1 MGARRPVPTRGPRPP
16 AGRSPPSPSTTPSP
30 NASSMPSTPT
40 RSPSL
45 WLPPTR
51 SLIAESATHG
61 PRSWPWNE
69 PATKPH
75 APNGPST
82 PANRRTGWWPAASKR
97 AGSSGSPSSPKPTRP
112 SPPSAPPCPR
122 CPHEPSSKRSPPTC
136 QPCGTRPPPRPGT
149 ANGSCAPSSP
159 MSRCS
164 PSLTSPR
171 PASGSAGTPAPPTSS
186 WSPGARTSPNIDA
199 LTPRPSISPAV
210 FPTSP
215 TTTLPNGSTP
225 PATSPVP
232 AGRSTTTRS
241 PRCAT
246 TTRSRNR
253 GFSMTARSPS
263 PRSPAG
269 SASATAPSSTGSPE
283 AGFPPGAAS
292 TTSGASRSAL
302 RSKPPP
308 ATMSLNQRTSTSPT
322 PPTRKPTRSSP
333 SQRSPR
339 CSASARTSSTTGS
352 NAVTSSPGEVPAVA
366 CSSVSDPTSKRCAAL
381 GSPRRCAS
389 SPSPNPKPHGPRPR
403 RQYEAIVPTT
413 ADRVVQASLKLVLEP
428 IFEAD
433 FKPASYGFRP
443 KRRAQDAIAE
453 IHQFTSRGYEWVLEG
468 DITACFDA
476 PLHCP
481 FRCWCVLEEA
491 GIGRIHLDSQAF
503 SASGA
508 DVDGFEL
515 AALDTLQHGLAG
527 HAESAGGLEHRQ
539 PAGRRVVDEAG
550 PQLVGHADTPRGAG
564 GELFAG
570 DEPIVEPAVHGG
582 SSDAEDLGRVG
593 DGDELAVGLLGRS
606 LVTRDLPVMPQGL
619 DDGGGEPLAGGAAPT
634 LAVQDAGDGGVGVVD
649 GEPAQQLDGV
659 LVGAG
664 GGLVGAA
671 QLDEQLG
678 PLVLLVYVDADVLE
692 QRAQQ
697 LLAVPVAGGGRGPHP
712 PDVRAERG
720 QRGAFVVGGRRGPR
734 RLPPCQFGFGVGQR
748 GELGFPVGLQ
758 AAGHQAVVRVD
769 GQVAPLG
776 SDGLVAGS
784 FDLASPLA
792 EGGVVVSFDHLGGS
806 EGGGHA
812 GGSEGGEGGRGDGP
826 VDLHAAHAQ
835 AVHAAAVD
843 EGAVGA
849 VIARC
854 RVGALVV
861 DSEAPAASPAGG
873 QPLQQG
879 GSFPQRAA
887 AGLMGSRGGVGADAG
902 LVGLVG
908 RPVDVAG
915 MLVHDQHL
923 PVRPAQDTGSG
934 PHAAVV
940 IDAAF
945 SAGAAIDIGASVGRV
960 REHPVDRR
968 VGRRDPGEL
977 GVAGALHGHHESLA
991 EQPQP
996 HRARRAQFGE
1006 AFEDGGDHAA
1016 HGLVGVQ
1023 QDLAVFVA
1031 PHQPDGQAPAQLASC
1046 GLVADAAFQA
1056 GAQHVQL
1063 GLAHRALETQH
1074 QPVVEAGRV
1083 VDAIGVGDQ
1092 RVGDTGQVQQPIPV
1106 GVGAGQPRHLQAEH
1120 DPYTTK
1126 GDVGG
1131 DSSEARACGAG
1142 RARDAKVLVD
1152 HLDGSARP
1160 AQLDGSFHE
1169 RVLAVRGPRLAFG
1182 LAGCGLAHVDHRGPP
1197 EVGGA
1202 DLGVPGHR
1210 PRVVGRIS
1218 HRRVPPRVLVRRAV
1232 PSAGRAPR
1240 PRRSARRERGA
1251 PTRAAVPRSARPVA
1265 AVAACGTSSV
1275 GSSASSNRCASARW
1289 MRPSATARA

>member
-1 MGARRPVPTRGPRPP
+1 MSARRPVPTRWPRPP

-30 NASSMPSTPT
+30 NDSSMPSTPT

-45 WLPPTR
+45 WLPPT
-51 SLIAESATHG
+51 
-61 PRSWPWNE
+61 
-69 PATKPH
+69 
-75 APNGPST
+75 
-82 PANRRTGWWPAASKR
+82 
-97 AGSSGSPSSPKPTRP
+97 
-112 SPPSAPPCPR
+112 
-122 CPHEPSSKRSPPTC
+122 
-136 QPCGTRPPPRPGT
+136 
-149 ANGSCAPSSP
+149 
-159 MSRCS
+159 
-164 PSLTSPR
+164 SLTSPR

-302 RSKPPP
+302 WSKPPA

-403 RQYEAIVPTT
+403 RQYEAIVPT
-413 ADRVVQASLKLVLEP
+413 ARDRTVQASLKLVLEP

-468 DITACFDA
+468 DITACFGA
-476 PLHCP
+476 PSHCP
-481 FRCWCVLEEA
+481 FCCWCVVEEP
-491 GIGRIHLDSQAF
+491 GIGPIHLDSQAF

-527 HAESAGGLEHRQ
+527 HAEGVGGFEHGE
-539 PAGRRVVDEAG
+539 PAGRGVVDEAG
-550 PQLVGHADTPRGAG
+550 PQFVGHADTPRGAG

-649 GEPAQQLDGV
+649 GGPGQQLDGV
-659 LVGAG
+659 LVGGVG
-664 GGLVGAA
+664 GRGGAA
-671 QLDEQLG
+671 QLDEGLGGGAAPPAHEQLG

-720 QRGAFVVGGRRGPR
+720 QRGAFVVGERPGPR

-776 SDGLVAGS
+776 SYGLVAGS

-812 GGSEGGEGGRGDGP
+812 GGSEGGEEGRGDGP

-879 GSFPQRAA
+879 GSFAQRAA
-887 AGLMGSRGGVGADAG
+887 AGLMGSRAGVGADAG

-915 MLVHDQHL
+915 MVVHDQHL

-945 SAGAAIDIGASVGRV
+945 SAGAA
-960 REHPVDRR
+960 
-968 VGRRDPGEL
+968 L
-977 GVAGALHGHHESLA
+977 N
-991 EQPQP
+991 
-996 HRARRAQFGE
+996 
-1006 AFEDGGDHAA
+1006 
-1016 HGLVGVQ
+1016 
-1023 QDLAVFVA
+1023 
-1031 PHQPDGQAPAQLASC
+1031 
-1046 GLVADAAFQA
+1046 
-1056 GAQHVQL
+1056 
-1063 GLAHRALETQH
+1063 
-1074 QPVVEAGRV
+1074 
-1083 VDAIGVGDQ
+1083 
-1092 RVGDTGQVQQPIPV
+1092 
-1106 GVGAGQPRHLQAEH
+1106 
-1120 DPYTTK
+1120 K
-1126 GDVGG
+1126 
-1131 DSSEARACGAG
+1131 
-1142 RARDAKVLVD
+1142 
-1152 HLDGSARP
+1152 
-1160 AQLDGSFHE
+1160 
-1169 RVLAVRGPRLAFG
+1169 
-1182 LAGCGLAHVDHRGPP
+1182 
-1197 EVGGA
+1197 
-1202 DLGVPGHR
+1202 
-1210 PRVVGRIS
+1210 
-1218 HRRVPPRVLVRRAV
+1218 
-1232 PSAGRAPR
+1232 
-1240 PRRSARRERGA
+1240 
-1251 PTRAAVPRSARPVA
+1251 
-1265 AVAACGTSSV
+1265 
-1275 GSSASSNRCASARW
+1275 
-1289 MRPSATARA
+1289 